1 MIYHGAFAPRGCYH
15 ESTAVERNR
24 HVDIKTAGPSGP
36 LESTVNMP
44 VTTAPAD
51 ARTASAAPADTA
63 EVVPGA
69 AATNTA
75 YTRPRHFAWADLLRR
90 TFQIDILACECG
102 GRLRLLA
109 TIEERAVVE
118 RILKH
123 VRRKHLECGHL
134 GLPLEAPSPSP
145 DLRRGFG
152 RQAARS
158 PPWLPGF
165 ADTTPDE

>member
-1 MIYHGAFAPRGCYH
+1 VA
-15 ESTAVERNR
+15 
-24 HVDIKTAGPSGP
+24 
-36 LESTVNMP
+36 
-44 VTTAPAD
+44 
-51 ARTASAAPADTA
+51 
-63 EVVPGA
+63 VVPGA

-109 TIEERAVVE
+109 TIEDTSAGGLWSAGRAVVE

-123 VRRKHLECGHL
+123 VRRKPLECGHL
-134 GLPLEAPSPSP
+134 GLPLEPPSPAP

-165 ADTTPDE
+165 ADTTPGE